1 LRQSSDLPTRELR
14 RYGVA
19 PIRLAAGAS
28 AVKLGNTDKA
38 EEEWW
43 MDVIDAIH
51 SRRSIRSYQS
61 NPVDRD
67 LIESVIWD
75 AAQAPPPFSGQ
86 VPWTFNVIEGVERI
100 AALGARA
107 MDHARATRPNS
118 ASRLWLDRPGFQIFW
133 NAPVL
138 ILISGELEDCC
149 RAAQNLMLSAHA
161 RGLGTCWVGSPLL
174 WLRTEEVKAEL
185 QVPAVL
191 TPNVAMCLGYANAV
205 PPTSERERPQVI
217 WVS

>member
-1 LRQSSDLPTRELR
+1 
-14 RYGVA
+14 
-19 PIRLAAGAS
+19 
-28 AVKLGNTDKA
+28 
-38 EEEWW
+38 

-51 SRRSIRSYQS
+51 ARRSIRSYQPK
-61 NPVDRD
+61 PVDRD

-107 MDHARATRPNS
+107 MDHARETRPDS
-118 ASRLWLDRPGFQIFW
+118 STRLWLDRAGFQIFW

-138 ILISGELEDCC
+138 ILISGELQDCC

-174 WLRTEEVKAEL
+174 WLRTDQVKAEL
-185 QVPAVL
+185 EIPAAQM
-191 TPNVAMCLGYANAV
+191 PNVAMCLGYADAV
-205 PPTSERERPQVI
+205 PPTSERSRPLVI

>member
-1 LRQSSDLPTRELR
+1 
-14 RYGVA
+14 
-19 PIRLAAGAS
+19 
-28 AVKLGNTDKA
+28 
-38 EEEWW
+38 
-43 MDVIDAIH
+43 MDVIHAIH

-61 NPVDRD
+61 NSVDRD

-75 AAQAPPPFSGQ
+75 AAQAPPPFNSQ

-118 ASRLWLDRPGFQIFW
+118 ASRAWLDRPGFQIFW

-149 RAAQNLMLSAHA
+149 RAAQNLMLSRHWNLLGGFAA
-161 RGLGTCWVGSPLL
+161 ALAENRGGEGGVASSGCAD
-174 WLRTEEVKAEL
+174 AECRN
-185 QVPAVL
+185 VPGL
-191 TPNVAMCLGYANAV
+191 C
-205 PPTSERERPQVI
+205 
-217 WVS
+217 